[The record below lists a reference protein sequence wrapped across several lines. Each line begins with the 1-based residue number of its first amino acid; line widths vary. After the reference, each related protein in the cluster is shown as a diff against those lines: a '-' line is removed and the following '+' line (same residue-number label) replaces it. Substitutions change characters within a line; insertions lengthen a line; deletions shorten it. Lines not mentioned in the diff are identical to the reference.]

1 MVNVSSPW
9 SEEEASISINALQPT
24 QCAAA
29 DPAAFRRLG
38 RLSWCVS
45 GHIQDIDRR
54 VEWADYFLE
63 ETTMLVT
70 LAEIEQQARMLS
82 AHERAQLA
90 EILLE
95 SLHEAPLSEIDAA
108 WRHEI
113 EERVAAYDRG
123 EIQTYAAE
131 EVFAEARRMSR

>member
-70 LAEIEQQARMLS
+70 LAEI
-82 AHERAQLA
+82 
-90 EILLE
+90 LLE

-131 EVFAEARRMSR
+131 DVFAEARRMSR